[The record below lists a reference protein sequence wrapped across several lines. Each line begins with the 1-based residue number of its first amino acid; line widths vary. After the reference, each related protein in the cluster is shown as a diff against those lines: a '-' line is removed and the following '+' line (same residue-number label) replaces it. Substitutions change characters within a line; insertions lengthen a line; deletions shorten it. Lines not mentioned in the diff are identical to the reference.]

1 MTDTANSHHFR
12 TEVGPHSAWWRVV
25 RGERIEI
32 THLTDRENLIDTVT
46 FVNHRVTRTS
56 RHGVV
61 FADPPTLATAHFLAP
76 EYHSLWCAVSVEF
89 HRRFTL

>member
-1 MTDTANSHHFR
+1 MTGTAIDPHFR

-32 THLTDRENLIDTVT
+32 THLTDRENLIDTEC

-56 RHGVV
+56 RDGVV
-61 FADPPTLATAHFLAP
+61 FADPPSLAVAHFLAP
-76 EYHSLWCAVSVEF
+76 EYHSLWCAVSEEF
-89 HRRFTL
+89 RRRFTP